1 MVSESAGLDEGP
13 FSAEKCLRGR
23 ETLISI
29 WASVKSNLFPDTSG
43 RLSGSPPCHPE
54 SLGSSIVVWEGAGPC
69 LSGPRYHPSS
79 LGSVSKL
86 PGLGGQPAGQGAW
99 GWICQPEPASQR
111 AGDSA
116 RRGLGSPAYRALYS
130 LPTTAP
136 PGAAPIPLPTPGG
149 SERARDLFKAKQQI
163 SSPGSCKSWDCRVVS
178 LVHPRAHPQ
187 GARYGSEESTASWG
201 LDKSAG
207 LYEVCRAGGPGG
219 ALPSLSLRQSEKLLD

>member
-1 MVSESAGLDEGP
+1 MGFRQKQSLPRYLRATVRITPLPPGISPKLNCCLGGSWPVPFWTPIPSILIRLCVQTARPRGPTCWTGRLGLDLP
-13 FSAEKCLRGR
+13 ARARF
-23 ETLISI
+23 
-29 WASVKSNLFPDTSG
+29 
-43 RLSGSPPCHPE
+43 PE
-54 SLGSSIVVWEGAGPC
+54 S
-69 LSGPRYHPSS
+69 R
-79 LGSVSKL
+79 
-86 PGLGGQPAGQGAW
+86 
-99 GWICQPEPASQR
+99 
-111 AGDSA
+111 DSA

-130 LPTTAP
+130 LQTTAP

-178 LVHPRAHPQ
+178 LVHPRTHPQ

>member
-13 FSAEKCLRGR
+13 FSAERCLRGR

-111 AGDSA
+111 AGT
-116 RRGLGSPAYRALYS
+116 RRGGGSAA
-130 LPTTAP
+130 LPTGHFTVYR
-136 PGAAPIPLPTPGG
+136 PL
-149 SERARDLFKAKQQI
+149 RR
-163 SSPGSCKSWDCRVVS
+163 
-178 LVHPRAHPQ
+178 LV
-187 GARYGSEESTASWG
+187 
-201 LDKSAG
+201 
-207 LYEVCRAGGPGG
+207 
-219 ALPSLSLRQSEKLLD
+219 LRQSPCQPLEAQRGQEICSRPSSK